1 MRLRIGSAALAITIL
16 CGAANA
22 AEVKYFALPSGAGP
36 HDVAAAPD
44 GTVWYTGQ
52 GAGIL
57 AASIPKPERSTS
69 FRWASARCRMA

>member
-1 MRLRIGSAALAITIL
+1 MRWTIGSAVLAITIL

-22 AEVKYFALPSGAGP
+22 AEVKYFTLPSGAGP

-52 GAGIL
+52 GAGHL
-57 AASIPKPERSTS
+57 GRLDPKRERSKS
-69 FRWASARCRMA
+69 FRLASARRHMV